1 MVIDELADLLLGACC
16 PGCRRPGLGLCQAC
30 RQSLGCRM
38 AVVED
43 LPGLPRHLDA
53 RVVAVADHV
62 DPMRSLVSA
71 FKDRGAWSLGPVLS
85 AHLAHAAGMLLEPG
99 QPVVLV
105 PVPSSRRAVRERG
118 FDHTQAL
125 VRGMARRMPGVN
137 HAQVLRRRGRVEEQS
152 GLARAQ
158 RARNQRGSLVARP
171 PAGRPAA
178 LLVDDVC
185 TTGATLVEADR
196 ALSAAGWQVLGAV
209 VLSHP
214 TRPAGNLSQ
223 LP

>member
-1 MVIDELADLLLGACC
+1 MIDELADLLLGACC
-16 PGCRRPGLGLCQAC
+16 PGCRRPGLGLCPAC
-30 RQSLGCRM
+30 RRLLGSRM
-38 AVVED
+38 AVVDD
-43 LPGLPRHLDA
+43 LLGLPRHLDG
-53 RVVAVADHV
+53 RVVAVCEHV

-85 AHLAHAAGMLLEPG
+85 GQLVQAAGVLLEPG

-125 VRGMARRMPGVN
+125 VRGMARRMPAARV
-137 HAQVLRRRGRVEEQS
+137 AQVLRRRGRVEEQS

-158 RARNQRGSLVARP
+158 RARNQRGSLVARQA
-171 PAGRPAA
+171 AGRPAA
-178 LLVDDVC
+178 LVVDDVC

-214 TRPAGNLSQ
+214 TRGATNLSQ